1 LLKWYLYKKNKIKVM
16 AIRFTHI
23 YDLLHKMG
31 TMVGGF
37 TVAVAVAD
45 ILQPVSRVIEQ
56 ELTRLGWT
64 WLWIVIM
71 WAYIIGGFIGA
82 VYLINKTILPTW
94 LPTFLHVRFTL
105 FTKISPREAE
115 RLHFLFDGTLGGKW
129 YPLGYLRKIDPD
141 YRRETLFRFAN
152 QIASDHGWRHP
163 FQMPEDQVSWETPR
177 SPHGARSTEE
187 AQGSQPPYSTT
198 TAQVAAALRV
208 IGLKDP
214 PTSFEPIKQAYRRK
228 ISQFHPDKFAGER
241 PEVIHYR
248 EETAKRLNA
257 AYTFLERNYM
267 ARRT

>member
-1 LLKWYLYKKNKIKVM
+1 M
-16 AIRFTHI
+16 AISFPLF

-31 TMVGGF
+31 TMAGGF
-37 TVAVAVAD
+37 MVTAAGVD
-45 ILQPVSRVIEQ
+45 ILNPLSRLIEQ
-56 ELTRLGWT
+56 ELTRYGWN
-64 WLWIVIM
+64 WLWIAIVV
-71 WAYIIGGFIGA
+71 AYFIGGYLASVF
-82 VYLINKTILPTW
+82 LINKTILPTW

-115 RLHFLFDGTLGGKW
+115 RLHFLFDGSLGGKW

-152 QIASDHGWRHP
+152 QIATDHGWRHP
-163 FQMPEDQVSWETPR
+163 FQMQEDRVSWETPR
-177 SPHGARSTEE
+177 SADGARSSEQ
-187 AQGSQPPYSTT
+187 AQGPQPSPSTT
-198 TAQVAAALRV
+198 EAQVAAALR
-208 IGLKDP
+208 ILGLQDP
-214 PTSFEPIKQAYRRK
+214 PTSFDPIKHAYRRK

-267 ARRT
+267 ERRT